1 MIVDRNE
8 DEEDEEEDE
17 EEENGKGEAEKE
29 YRSIGLERLSRTNEV
44 DIRFRKMVLSR
55 MKWIFPRLLLS
66 KT

>member
-55 MKWIFPRLLLS
+55 MK
-66 KT
+66 